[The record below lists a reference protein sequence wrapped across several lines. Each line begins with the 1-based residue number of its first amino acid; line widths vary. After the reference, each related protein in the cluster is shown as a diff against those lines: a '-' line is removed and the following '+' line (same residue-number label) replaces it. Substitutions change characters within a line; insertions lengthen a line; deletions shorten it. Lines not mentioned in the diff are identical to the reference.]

1 MEKSLIP
8 ILMALAIFAILF
20 IVLREFICWY
30 YKINE
35 KIKLM
40 KELNENI
47 KLLVQAN
54 GKTPYELPNEKT
66 PWWKDKPEEKKED

>member
-1 MEKSLIP
+1 MP
-8 ILMALAIFAILF
+8 ILIGLAAFVFLF
-20 IVLREFICWY
+20 ILLREFICWY

-54 GKTPYELPNEKT
+54 GKTPFQLPQEES
-66 PWWKDKPEEKKED
+66 PWWKDKPAAKKEDSK